1 MGSGTTAIAC
11 MEAKRQWI
19 GFEMEQEYIDI
30 AKKRID
36 LFNLQPKLF

>member
-1 MGSGTTAIAC
+1 MGSGTTVIAC

-19 GFEMEQEYIDI
+19 GFEMEQEHIDI